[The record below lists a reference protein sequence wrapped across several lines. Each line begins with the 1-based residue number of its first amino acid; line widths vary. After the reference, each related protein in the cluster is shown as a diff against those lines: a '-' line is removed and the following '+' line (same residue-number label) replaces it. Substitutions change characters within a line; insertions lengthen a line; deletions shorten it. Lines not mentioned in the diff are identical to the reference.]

1 MTVNNYKSVLF
12 SIFATSCFI
21 SKIKWTK
28 LKNILLFL
36 NSHFLIFFTKL
47 FDINIQSM
55 RLDL

>member
-36 NSHFLIFFTKL
+36 NSHFLIFFH
-47 FDINIQSM
+47 
-55 RLDL
+55 